1 LLFCSFFKYYRFLAC
16 KREESMASE
25 GAEADVAGV
34 AVVASQRSLAP
45 TELDSVDEELDE
57 LIENWSD
64 TSSALLRQ
72 SAYSEYIA
80 NLRAVDAGEP
90 EAATDTAGPT
100 PVPPEATNSPN
111 KRAMTE
117 GTSSVACTRD
127 NDGQIALW
135 TRDGNCLGEGDQMA
149 MNSWLC
155 GGSAPIDLINAG
167 DVKAVWTGRAP
178 PRRKSSGC
186 QRSGPRIQA
195 AVFCAD
201 RCPIGADPQDG
212 R

>member
-1 LLFCSFFKYYRFLAC
+1 LFFCSFFKCYRFIGC
-16 KREESMASE
+16 KREGNMASE
-25 GAEADVAGV
+25 DVKADVAGV

-72 SAYSEYIA
+72 SEYSEYIA

-111 KRAMTE
+111 KRARTE

-155 GGSAPIDLINAG
+155 GGSAPIDLIFAG
-167 DVKAVWTGRAP
+167 DAKAVWTGEGAP
-178 PRRKSSGC
+178 VERVPGVRD
-186 QRSGPRIQA
+186 QGPRIQA

-201 RCPIGADPQDG
+201 RCPIGADSQDG

>member
-1 LLFCSFFKYYRFLAC
+1 
-16 KREESMASE
+16 MAPE
-25 GAEADVAGV
+25 DAEADVAGVAGV

-64 TSSALLRQ
+64 TSSALLRR
-72 SAYSEYIA
+72 SEYIEYIA

-111 KRAMTE
+111 NRARTE

-155 GGSAPIDLINAG
+155 GGSAPIDLINVG
-167 DVKAVWTGRAP
+167 DVKAVWNGERDP
-178 PRRKSSGC
+178 PVERVPGVRD
-186 QRSGPRIQA
+186 QGPRIQA

-201 RCPIGADPQDG
+201 RCPIGADSQDG

>member
-1 LLFCSFFKYYRFLAC
+1 
-16 KREESMASE
+16 MASE
-25 GAEADVAGV
+25 DVKADVAGV
-34 AVVASQRSLAP
+34 AVVASQRSLAT
-45 TELDSVDEELDE
+45 TELDIVDEELDE

-72 SAYSEYIA
+72 SEYSEYIA

-111 KRAMTE
+111 KRARTE

-155 GGSAPIDLINAG
+155 GGSAPIDLITWG
-167 DVKAVWTGRAP
+167 V
-178 PRRKSSGC
+178 
-186 QRSGPRIQA
+186 
-195 AVFCAD
+195 
-201 RCPIGADPQDG
+201 
-212 R
+212 